1 MALLCQKYHERP
13 QIGEVLEVKGSQVTI
28 KWFDGTWTGR
38 CRVYTYKDKRKSL
51 VAWTETLPVDE
62 IIHRDIKLTKG
73 GSLSKIVKDQ
83 LRDLYNKLDSS

>member
-13 QIGEVLEVKGSQVTI
+13 QIGEVLEVKGSQVI
-28 KWFDGTWTGR
+28 DGTWTGR
-38 CRVYTYKDKRKSL
+38 WRVYTYKDKRKSL
-51 VAWTETLPVDE
+51 VAWIETLPVDE
-62 IIHRDIKLTKG
+62 IIRRDIKLTKG